1 MKIPLAAVTFAIT
14 GLSAT
19 PVNLPAQTFDAT
31 SIGRQVIVV
40 PAQDLNPHFA
50 PNGSIPYGSLREAS
64 ATQFGMRLDRL
75 DDRVSNLKARADL
88 TALRTNVDA
97 DFDKLK
103 TLRANVATALLN
115 LRNPTIGVD
124 AGETAVTNAIN
135 ALEIAIDAL
144 AQRLEWLD
152 TPRVS

>member
-19 PVNLPAQTFDAT
+19 PVNPPAQTFDAT

-50 PNGSIPYGSLREAS
+50 PNGPIPYGSLREAS
-64 ATQFGMRLDRL
+64 ATQFGVRLDRL

-97 DFDKLK
+97 DFDRLK
-103 TLRANVATALLN
+103 ALRANVATALLN

-135 ALEIAIDAL
+135 ELEIAIDAL
-144 AQRLEWLD
+144 AQRLERLD